1 MNLRPPRPERG
12 ALPHALR
19 VRITILNGE
28 GSCPAH
34 PRFTTTTADNNSK
47 LLDRQFAEK
56 LKLQSGGGAAALVK
70 RQKNDMAD
78 GLRCRAL
85 RLARFE
91 GQLRARRYAFLA
103 HCQDHGNGDVSSG
116 DRGEVHD
123 LLLAQ

>member
-1 MNLRPPRPERG
+1 MGRG
-12 ALPHALR
+12 FALR
-19 VRITILNGE
+19 YPPFD
-28 GSCPAH
+28 S
-34 PRFTTTTADNNSK
+34 NSK
-47 LLDRQFAEK
+47 LLDRSAGLTLASGQFAEK
-56 LKLQSGGGAAALVK
+56 LKLQSGGGAAGLVK